1 MAVIGYHVL
10 YGNHEGVL
18 TENQEYKGKVYLAGS
33 YEVPV
38 NGRYWTGFDRMHTL
52 DGKVREM
59 AWSGVAHSLIAELG
73 VGTVTASTLQ
83 LGLTVA
89 VLMAGLGGY

>member
-10 YGNHEGVL
+10 HGNHEGVL

-38 NGRYWTGFDRMHTL
+38 NGRYWTDFDRMHPL